1 MNVLKPVI
9 VIGTGRSGTTIFHQ
23 ILSTHPNLAW
33 MSERT
38 CEKHPAHPKLN
49 AYLMKAIDIPIAG
62 RLFKRND
69 QAECYTFWDH
79 FAPGFSMPC
88 RDLTARD
95 LGAKQQKSLINA
107 MSKMTTPQRDRL
119 LVKITGWSRL
129 GFLHALFPD
138 AKFIHVKRD
147 GRAVSSS
154 LLNVPWW
161 LGWRG
166 PENWRWGPLSQ
177 RYSSEWNR
185 FDQSFSALAGI
196 QWKILMDAIDK
207 SKVEIPENQ
216 YMEIKYEELC
226 ENPQDIFRSVA
237 KFCELEWSSKF
248 EKNIAQYRLV
258 NTNHKWGNDLSLRQR
273 DDLEGVLNHELE
285 KYGYVA

>member
-38 CEKHPAHPKLN
+38 CEKHPTRPKLN
-49 AYLMKAIDIPIAG
+49 AYLMRAIDIPIAG

-79 FAPGFSMPC
+79 FTPGFSMPF

-95 LGAKQQKSLINA
+95 LGAKQQKSLIDA
-107 MSKMTTPQRDRL
+107 MSKMTTPQRNRL

-166 PENWRWGPLSQ
+166 PENWRWGPLND
-177 RYSSEWNR
+177 RYSSEWNK

-207 SKVEIPENQ
+207 SKLDIPQNQ
-216 YMEIKYEELC
+216 YMEIKYEALC
-226 ENPQDIFRSVA
+226 ENPQEIFRKVTE
-237 KFCELEWSSKF
+237 FCELEWSSKF

-258 NTNHKWGNDLSLRQR
+258 NTNHKWGNDLSMRQR
-273 DDLEGVLNHELE
+273 DDLEGVLNHELG